1 MKTAVAK
8 RRFGHIDVPLKRVHI
23 ELTNICNFNC
33 VFCPKA
39 DMKRRPGYMD
49 ADLARRV
56 IDELA
61 SHSISDKITF
71 HVMGEPTLH
80 PEFFSILEYA
90 LHKKMKIGLTTNGAG
105 LHGSLGKRLLNY
117 NLHQID
123 ISLQTPDEQSFALR
137 KAGNLSFDEYV
148 KGILDFFSSLNI
160 RERETIFKLR
170 FMNTRFSSEDMKK
183 KIQSAR
189 INASNRELR
198 DTFRFWT
205 NRVYDI
211 LDVDSDLRE
220 RALKKVM
227 RLVSYKWNVV
237 EVYKNIF
244 FETYLLS
251 NWVDGFDNTG
261 IRDAWAGYCFGMRDH
276 FGILYNGD
284 VTLCCIDFNGHT
296 AFGNLHQT
304 SLKDI
309 LSSQKLGE
317 IMAGFRKY
325 RPVDPYCK
333 KCLGSKTVTGWL
345 FKPFGQ
351 VCSLTVLKPFF
362 YRQSRLWK

>member
-1 MKTAVAK
+1 MKTADTK
-8 RRFGHIDVPLKRVHI
+8 RRFGHINVPLKRVHI

-33 VFCPKA
+33 VFCPKS

-49 ADLARRV
+49 SELAKRI

-61 SHSISDKITF
+61 SNGICDKITF

-80 PEFFSILEYA
+80 PDFFSILEYA
-90 LHKKMKIGLTTNGAG
+90 HHKKMNIGLTTNGAG
-105 LHGSLGKRLLNY
+105 LRGSLGRRLLDY
-117 NLHQID
+117 DLHQID
-123 ISLQTPDEQSFALR
+123 ISLQTPDEKSFALR
-137 KAGNLSFDEYV
+137 KAGNLSFNEYV
-148 KGILDFFSSLNI
+148 EGILDFFSSLNI
-160 RERETIFKLR
+160 RERETVFKFR
-170 FMNTRFSSEDMKK
+170 FMNTRFSSKDMKK

-211 LDVDSDLRE
+211 LGVDANLRE
-220 RALKKVM
+220 RALKRVK

-237 EVYKNIF
+237 EVYRNIF

-251 NWVDGFDNTG
+251 SWVDGFGDTG

-276 FGILYNGD
+276 FAILYNGD

-296 AFGNLHQT
+296 AVGNLHHA
-304 SLKDI
+304 SLKDV
-309 LSSQKLGE
+309 LSSHRLGE
-317 IMAGFRKY
+317 IMGGFRTL

-333 KCLGSKTVTGWL
+333 KCLGSKTAAGWL

-351 VCSLTVLKPFF
+351 VFSLKVLKPFF
-362 YRQSRLWK
+362 YSRSRLWK